1 MISFLPRPAPTA
13 RPIDYIYSCIVM
25 DDGEKL
31 GIIGSPVRVDR
42 GTFWMAGG
50 GTSNFDSSFLTLS
63 F

>member
-42 GTFWMAGG
+42 GTF
-50 GTSNFDSSFLTLS
+50 
-63 F
+63 